1 MFDDPKDTI
10 DSVESAEETTTDSV
24 EELSGDDLFAFEDT
38 DESSEE
44 SSETAEQTEEEDE
57 QAEPKEL
64 DLHEQRRLEG
74 FRWFIIHANT
84 GHENKVK
91 RNIEMGIKS
100 NGLDDQF
107 GEILVAEQEVVEMK
121 NGKRVARKRKL
132 FPSYVLVEMK
142 MNKETQHLIN
152 EIPGVSRFIGGNQ
165 LKPQA
170 ISKEEVNQI
179 LGRMSDTEES
189 GSLLEIPYNVGDQVQ
204 VIDGPFS
211 DWSGIISEI
220 NQDKGKLTVMISIFG
235 SETPVELDFL
245 QVKEL

>member
-1 MFDDPKDTI
+1 VFDDPKDTN
-10 DSVESAEETTTDSV
+10 DSVESTEEIVTDSV
-24 EELSGDDLFAFEDT
+24 EELSSDDLFAFDDT
-38 DESSEE
+38 DETPQESPEAEE
-44 SSETAEQTEEEDE
+44 HEEDE
-57 QAEPKEL
+57 GEAIEPKEL
-64 DLHEQRRLEG
+64 DIHEQRRLEG

-91 RNIEMGIKS
+91 RNIEMGIKA
-100 NGLDDQF
+100 NGLDDSF
-107 GEILVAEQEVVEMK
+107 GDILVAEQEVVEMK

-170 ISKEEVNQI
+170 ISQEEVNQI
-179 LGRMSDTEES
+179 LGKMTETEES
-189 GSLLEIPYNVGDQVQ
+189 GALLEIPYNVGDQVQ

-211 DWSGIISEI
+211 DWSGIINEI
-220 NQDKGKLTVMISIFG
+220 NQDKGKLTVMVSIFG

-245 QVKEL
+245 QVKEM